1 MKRYTEDNFTFDSL
15 FDVIRFIFSSVF
27 LAPIRLVNEITKK
40 IPYAS
45 KDCLGKVSITSILIN
60 LLLIVIN
67 IGLQLYHNKFSF
79 LSGSVPLI
87 SLIGSLI
94 LLISFNFAL
103 QKFGF
108 IQMKLKE
115 DEVPSEE
122 KKEEQEEEIT
132 DIDYGINKTVSRPQV
147 SLSDDN
153 LINDDTLEDI
163 NKVNLSNDTDSKI
176 GLDDE
181 YEFETFGE
189 NSIDFNDVFKEAD
202 FKVKEDDLGN
212 QRKYKKEFEEVI
224 EQDKYGLSE
233 LDDGKDLDCS
243 ANIEDIESIDLDGI
257 LDDIIG
263 DD

>member
-1 MKRYTEDNFTFDSL
+1 
-15 FDVIRFIFSSVF
+15 
-27 LAPIRLVNEITKK
+27 
-40 IPYAS
+40 
-45 KDCLGKVSITSILIN
+45 
-60 LLLIVIN
+60 
-67 IGLQLYHNKFSF
+67 
-79 LSGSVPLI
+79 
-87 SLIGSLI
+87 
-94 LLISFNFAL
+94 
-103 QKFGF
+103 
-108 IQMKLKE
+108 MKLKE